1 MRNRF
6 ARTRGRRGRLALLVS
21 LVALVAAGCA
31 VVGRDHVPPK
41 AAEAGVPPA
50 WREEPGRGLAAG
62 EPDLAAWWTRLGDPV
77 LDRLVERA
85 VSQGL
90 DLRAAVERVREAR
103 ALRAAA
109 AGGYYPTIDATAS
122 SEHLRES
129 ENTPFGEFA
138 PETNIHALGFDAAWE
153 IDLWGRVR
161 RSVEAADADLG
172 AEVEDARAVAVSVAA
187 ETAFA
192 YVELRAFQRRIEIAN
207 TNVSLQEQTLALVR
221 SRFDAGLVG
230 ERDVAQAQT
239 IVETTR
245 SQIPELEVGRRVAEN
260 RLAVLLGL
268 APGALAAELGEAR
281 PIPLPAVEVAVG
293 VPADLLRRRPD
304 VRRAERLLASEVA
317 RIGVAE
323 GDLYPR
329 LTLIGSLGISADG
342 TADLFDADSRY
353 GSFGPSLRWN
363 IFDGGRIRAL
373 VDAQDA
379 RAEQARIAWQ
389 SAVLAALE
397 EAENAMTAFLR
408 EQARRTSLGAAAGHA
423 RLAVELAQTQ
433 YTEGISD
440 FQVVL
445 ISERALADLED
456 DLAQSDARITT
467 SLVAL
472 YKALG
477 GGFEHDPLAAALEVA
492 ERE

>member
-1 MRNRF
+1 
-6 ARTRGRRGRLALLVS
+6 
-21 LVALVAAGCA
+21 
-31 VVGRDHVPPK
+31 VVGRDHVPPE

-50 WREEPGRGLAAG
+50 WREEPGRGLAPG
-62 EPDLAAWWTRLGDPV
+62 EPDLAAWWSRLGDPV

-90 DLRAAVERVREAR
+90 DLRAALARVREAR
-103 ALRAAA
+103 ALRGAA
-109 AGGYYPTIDATAS
+109 AGERFPPIDAIAS

-138 PETNIHALGFDAAWE
+138 PETNVHTLGFDTAWE

-161 RSVEAADADLG
+161 RSVEAAEADLG
-172 AEVEDARAVAVSVAA
+172 AEIEDARAIAVTVAA

-192 YVELRAFQRRIEIAN
+192 YNELRAFQRRIEIAN
-207 TNVSLQEQTLALVR
+207 THVSLQEETLGL
-221 SRFDAGLVG
+221 SRARFEAGLVG
-230 ERDVAQAQT
+230 ERDVAQAST
-239 IVETTR
+239 VVETTR
-245 SQIPELEVGRRVAEN
+245 SQIPELEVGRRAAEN
-260 RLAVLLGL
+260 RLAVLVGEP
-268 APGALAAELGEAR
+268 PGALAAELAEPR
-281 PIPLPAVEVAVG
+281 PIPRPSVEVAVG

-304 VRRAERLLASEVA
+304 VRRAERILAAEVA

-323 GDLYPR
+323 GELYPR
-329 LTLIGSLGISADG
+329 LSLFGSIGIAADG
-342 TADLFDADSRY
+342 TADLFDAESRFV
-353 GSFGPSLRWN
+353 GIGPSLRWN

-389 SAVLAALE
+389 SAVLGALE
-397 EAENAMTAFLR
+397 EAENAMTAFVR
-408 EQARRTSLGAAAGHA
+408 EQARRASLGEAAGHA
-423 RLAVELAQTQ
+423 RNAVGLAQAQ

-456 DLAQSDARITT
+456 DLARSDARITT

-477 GGFEHDPLAAALEVA
+477 GGFEHEPL
-492 ERE
+492 